1 MYELFANHREEMYDK
16 LIRAEMNQRGEINMG
31 SQKVTLKEIE
41 NLRHLLI
48 QSAYDKGFTNV
59 ETIAVSQKLD
69 VLLNKYT
76 KLTCSKMK

>member
-1 MYELFANHREEMYDK
+1 
-16 LIRAEMNQRGEINMG
+16 MG